1 MFALRTPREAP
12 ADDRARLA
20 RSSERFAAHPVEPQP
35 EREELPMSP
44 ARKVVVIGAGPA
56 GYVCAIRLAQ
66 LGQQVTVVEKEYLGG
81 TCLNVGCIP
90 SKAMIAAGALLHRIG
105 EASAMGITASGVKLD
120 VAKLVDWK
128 SGIVGKLTG
137 GVGTLLKNHKVEVV
151 MGDASFV
158 DRNTLKVKAKDDEKT
173 LKADDFVIATGSI
186 PIEIPGFAFDEDK
199 VWSSTGALRPKR
211 LPEHMVVIGAGYIG
225 LELGMMYRK
234 LGSKVTVLE
243 ATPGA
248 LPGQERDCVKV
259 IERSL
264 KKMEIKL
271 VTETMAQGY
280 EHKSGKSFVRIK
292 TKAGEDTIECDQ
304 ILSTVGRKPFSGGLA
319 LDKVGLAVDAK
330 GFLKVDKKMRTS
342 APNVYAIGDVAG
354 QPMLAHKGSKEGL
367 VAAAVIAGENEEY
380 DARCVPAVIFT
391 SPEMA
396 SVGLTEDQCKEQKLE
411 YKVGSFPFAA
421 SGRAMSLME
430 TEGFV
435 KVIAH
440 AESDEVLG
448 VHMVGP
454 DVTELIAEAAL
465 AIEMGATS
473 EDLARTIHAHP
484 TLPEAVMEAAEAVH
498 GMAVH
503 IYQRK

>member
-1 MFALRTPREAP
+1 
-12 ADDRARLA
+12 
-20 RSSERFAAHPVEPQP
+20 
-35 EREELPMSP
+35 MST

-66 LGQQVTVVEKEYLGG
+66 LGQEVTVVEKEYLGG

-90 SKAMIAAGALLHRIG
+90 SKAMIAAGTLLHRIG
-105 EASAMGITASGVKLD
+105 DAGAMGITASGVKLD
-120 VAKLVDWK
+120 LAKLVEWK
-128 SGIVGKLTG
+128 AGIVGKLTG
-137 GVGTLLKNHKVEVV
+137 GVGGLLKNHKVTVV
-151 MGDASFV
+151 MGSASFV
-158 DRNTLKVKAKDDEKT
+158 DRNTIQVKSKDGEKT
-173 LKADDFVIATGSI
+173 LKADDVVIATGSV

-199 VWSSTGALRPKR
+199 VWSSTGALRPAK
-211 LPEHMVVIGAGYIG
+211 LPQHLVVIGGGYIG

-243 ATPGA
+243 ATGGA

-271 VTETMAQGY
+271 LTETFAQGF
-280 EHKSGKSFVRIK
+280 EHKNGKSFVRIK
-292 TKAGEDTIECDQ
+292 TKTGEDTIECDQ
-304 ILSTVGRKPFSGGLA
+304 ILSTVGRKPYSAGLG
-319 LDKVGLAVDAK
+319 LEKVGLAVDAK
-330 GFLKVDKKMRTS
+330 GFMKVDKKMRTS
-342 APNVYAIGDVAG
+342 VPSIYAIGDIAG
-354 QPMLAHKGSKEGL
+354 QPMLAHKGSREGL
-367 VAAAVIAGENEEY
+367 VAAGVIAGENEEY

-391 SPEMA
+391 APEMA
-396 SVGLTEDQCKEQKLE
+396 SVGLTEDQCKEQGLE
-411 YKVGSFPFAA
+411 YKTGSFPFAA

-440 AESDEVLG
+440 AKTDEVLG

-454 DVTELIAEAAL
+454 EVTELIAEAAL

-484 TLPEAVMEAAEAVH
+484 TLPEAVMEASEAVH

-503 IYQRK
+503 IFQKK